1 MKLDKTHLLRQIQ
14 NVPDFTNLLTR
25 RELRYIPKIL
35 GENEQVH
42 GIAYGFHEGNVWLVV
57 VTSLRLVFLYK
68 RMLFGL
74 KQKDYALKDI
84 VSFSYRGG
92 LPFGEIKFQNADG
105 SKKAVKITHAKIHQI
120 GDTISRLLS
129 GSQTLER
136 ETFEKTVTLKI
147 KRIVN
152 KLESLKES
160 ATMIRREIARKK
172 RKYLHLS

>member
-1 MKLDKTHLLRQIQ
+1 MKLNKTHLLRQLQ

-35 GENEQVH
+35 GENEQIH
-42 GIAYGFHEGNVWLVV
+42 GLTYGFHEGNIWLVV

-68 RMLFGL
+68 KMLFGL
-74 KQKDYALKDI
+74 KQKDYSLEDI

-105 SKKAVKITHAKIHQI
+105 SKKAVKISHAKIHRI

-129 GSQTLER
+129 GSQPLER
-136 ETFEKTVTLKI
+136 ETFEKAVTLKM
-147 KRIVN
+147 KRIAN
-152 KLESLKES
+152 KLESLKE
-160 ATMIRREIARKK
+160 AAMMIRREIERKK
-172 RKYLHLS
+172 RKRLHLG